1 MAGKKITDLTAYG
14 SIDLDASK
22 KDMFEVTKNDGTS
35 ASPSYPSGA
44 SRKVSGED
52 LRQIIQP
59 NDYLGELEITGS
71 NIITAGYIHYCN
83 VSSSPTMTLPTI
95 LVTDYYKPVCF
106 IKTNSNTYTFTIS
119 GAENSD
125 VTLTEI
131 NDYAVYIATSTGWYL
146 LSKIISV
153 DLSGY
158 ELLSNKSIDGNFT
171 LNSDTLYPS
180 QKAVKTYV
188 DGLGNS
194 LTTALSGKLS
204 IASNLSD
211 LANASTAR
219 TNLGLA
225 IGTNVQAWDAD
236 LDAIAALSGTS
247 GFLKKTAANT
257 WSLDTNTYLSA
268 NGLTSTYIPYYNGS
282 ALADSKLTVT
292 ANNLT
297 YTESGNAI
305 FKIQSGGI
313 GIVRSNGASGSIWDM
328 NGDTSNTIRMF
339 TSNAQTTQTGQ
350 IDASTT
356 TFTLRGYG
364 SIVSL
369 TDGTNSYRLI
379 SGDAFIQASNHY
391 IRDASGNQYMKIS
404 SGGTYIGTSTI
415 SSSAIFQAD
424 STTKGSLGLPR
435 MTSAQFSSISSPAQ
449 GLGAFDT
456 DLRSEVYLPVSSG
469 NAIRKSGVMFTQSAN
484 KQIQNTTTETS
495 LIGTGIGS
503 VTIKGN
509 SSGIGTTYRITMWG
523 YISNTGSPFCQVK
536 IKIGSV
542 TIFDTTS
549 TGMFGITGN
558 QPFKIS
564 ALFTVRTLGATGTV
578 IGQGEFEY
586 ATSSSTAY
594 QILFQTNTST
604 STIDTTTDQAIDIT
618 YTWNTANASNSINS
632 TNFLLERL

>member
-52 LRQIIQP
+52 LRKIIQP

-119 GAENSD
+119 GAQNSD

-171 LNSDTLYPS
+171 SNSDTLYPS

-219 TNLGLA
+219 TNLGLGSIA
-225 IGTNVQAWDAD
+225 TLSSSAKQDSSTNLTSLSSLSYVSASFVKMTA
-236 LDAIAALSGTS
+236 SGT
-247 GFLKKTAANT
+247 FT
-257 WSLDTNTYLSA
+257 LDTSTYLSA
-268 NGLTSTYIPYYNGS
+268 SGLTNTYITYFNGS
-282 ALADSKLTVT
+282 TLSNTNLAVT

-305 FKIQSGGI
+305 FKVQSGG
-313 GIVRSNGASGSIWDM
+313 SILDM

-350 IDASTT
+350 IDASTS

-364 SIVSL
+364 STVSL

-415 SSSAIFQAD
+415 SSSAIFQVD

-435 MTSAQFSSISSPAQ
+435 VTTSQKTSISSPVN
-449 GLGAFDT
+449 GLGVLDT
-456 DLRSEVYLPVSSG
+456 DLGTPSFYTTINSINAWIDTKVKYSELFDSFVIDQQASPAGTAYIARFKPKADIIVTGIEFICTSFGS
-469 NAIRKSGVMFTQSAN
+469 
-484 KQIQNTTTETS
+484 TETYYAGIYDSS
-495 LIGTGIGS
+495 LTTKITDGSLS
-503 VTIKGN
+503 VTSTGEKVVTVTKVKITG
-509 SSGIGTTYRITMWG
+509 GTTY
-523 YISNTGSPFCQVK
+523 YIVLKDNAVGSNSVGFTTSYSNTLICSSKYVGS
-536 IKIGSV
+536 G
-542 TIFDTTS
+542 
-549 TGMFGITGN
+549 
-558 QPFKIS
+558 
-564 ALFTVRTLGATGTV
+564 ALPSSLFGATSASIAPYMAV
-578 IGQGEFEY
+578 I
-586 ATSSSTAY
+586 S
-594 QILFQTNTST
+594 L
-604 STIDTTTDQAIDIT
+604 
-618 YTWNTANASNSINS
+618 
-632 TNFLLERL
+632 